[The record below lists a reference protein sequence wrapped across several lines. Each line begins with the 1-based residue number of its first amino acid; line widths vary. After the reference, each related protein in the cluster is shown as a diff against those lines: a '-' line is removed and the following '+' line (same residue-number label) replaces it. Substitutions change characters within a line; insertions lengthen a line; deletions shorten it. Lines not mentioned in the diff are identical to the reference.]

1 MPDSPPPGAT
11 ATRHG
16 RVRARYDSAM
26 PDTDAR
32 RITLLVYSSSPT
44 VRERVRSALG
54 TRPAP
59 DVEIDIVEASTGA
72 EVVTRCDE
80 GDIDV
85 ALLDGEAA
93 PTGGLG
99 LCRQL
104 KDELDA
110 PPPVLV
116 VVGRRDDAW
125 LATWSRAE
133 GVIQHPI
140 DAMQITDAVLALVPR
155 AGTTVATGH

>member
-1 MPDSPPPGAT
+1 
-11 ATRHG
+11 
-16 RVRARYDSAM
+16 M
-26 PDTDAR
+26 PDTDTR
-32 RITLLVYSSSPT
+32 RVTLLVYSSSGN

-59 DVEIDIVEASTGA
+59 DVEIDIVEAATGA
-72 EVVTRCDE
+72 EGGARCDE
-80 GDIDV
+80 GGIDV

-104 KDELDA
+104 KDELDD

-116 VVGRRDDAW
+116 LIGRRDDAW
-125 LATWSRAE
+125 LATGSRAE
-133 GVIQHPI
+133 GVVLHPV
-140 DAMQITDAVLALVPR
+140 DALQMTDAVLTLLQER
-155 AGTTVATGH
+155 AGALRH

>member
-1 MPDSPPPGAT
+1 MPDNGL
-11 ATRHG
+11 
-16 RVRARYDSAM
+16 
-26 PDTDAR
+26 R
-32 RITLLVYSSSPT
+32 RITLLVYSSSAT

-59 DVEIDIVEASTGA
+59 GVEIDLVEATTGA
-72 EVVTRCDE
+72 EVVARCDE

-116 VVGRRDDAW
+116 IVGRRDDAW

-155 AGTTVATGH
+155 AGAALATGD

>member
-1 MPDSPPPGAT
+1 
-11 ATRHG
+11 
-16 RVRARYDSAM
+16 M

-32 RITLLVYSSSPT
+32 RIKLLVYSSSPT

-59 DVEIDIVEASTGA
+59 DVEIDLVEVSTGA
-72 EVVTRCDE
+72 EVVARCDE

-85 ALLDGEAA
+85 AILDGEAA

-116 VVGRRDDAW
+116 LVGQRDDAW

-133 GVIQHPI
+133 GVVQHPV
-140 DAMQITDAVLALVPR
+140 DAMQMTAALLDLLQPATVPAVP
-155 AGTTVATGH
+155 GH

>member
-1 MPDSPPPGAT
+1 MPETD
-11 ATRHG
+11 TRH
-16 RVRARYDSAM
+16 V
-26 PDTDAR
+26 
-32 RITLLVYSSSPT
+32 TLLVYSSSET

-59 DVEIDIVEASTGA
+59 GVEIEVVEASTGA
-72 EVVTRCDE
+72 QVVARCDE

-110 PPPVLV
+110 PPPVLL
-116 VVGRRDDAW
+116 VVGRRGGAR
-125 LATWSRAE
+125 LATGGPA
-133 GVIQHPI
+133 GGGLQPPI
-140 DAMQITDAVLALVPR
+140 GALQGTHAVLPPLPR
-155 AGTTVATGH
+155 AGTAIAPGH

>member
-1 MPDSPPPGAT
+1 MSDT
-11 ATRHG
+11 A
-16 RVRARYDSAM
+16 AL
-26 PDTDAR
+26 
-32 RITLLVYSSSPT
+32 RITLLVYSSSES

-59 DVEIDIVEASTGA
+59 DVEIEIVEAATGA

-80 GDIDV
+80 GCIDV

-93 PTGGLG
+93 PTGGMG

-104 KDELDA
+104 KDELDD

-116 VVGRRDDAW
+116 LVGRRDDAW
-125 LATWSRAE
+125 LATWCRAE
-133 GVIQHPI
+133 GVIQHPV
-140 DAMQITDAVLALVPR
+140 DAMQITDAVLALIPR
-155 AGTTVATGH
+155 AGAAVATGH

>member
-1 MPDSPPPGAT
+1 
-11 ATRHG
+11 
-16 RVRARYDSAM
+16 M
-26 PDTDAR
+26 PDTHAR
-32 RITLLVYSSSPT
+32 RITLLVYSSSAT
-44 VRERVRSALG
+44 VRDRVRSALG

-59 DVEIDIVEASTGA
+59 DIEIEIVEASTGG
-72 EVVTRCDE
+72 EVVARCDA
-80 GDIDV
+80 GGIDV

-110 PPPVLV
+110 APPVLV
-116 VVGRRDDAW
+116 LVGRRDDAW

-133 GVIQHPI
+133 GVVQHPV

-155 AGTTVATGH
+155 AGTAIATGH

>member
-1 MPDSPPPGAT
+1 MS
-11 ATRHG
+11 
-16 RVRARYDSAM
+16 
-26 PDTDAR
+26 DTDAR
-32 RITLLVYSSSPT
+32 RITLLVYSSSAA

-59 DVEIDIVEASTGA
+59 GIEVEIVEAVTGA
-72 EVVTRCDE
+72 EVVARCDE

-93 PTGGLG
+93 PTGGMG

-116 VVGRRDDAW
+116 LVGRRDDAW
-125 LATWSRAE
+125 LATWCRAE
-133 GVIQHPI
+133 GVVQHPV

-155 AGTTVATGH
+155 AGTVVAAGH

>member
-1 MPDSPPPGAT
+1 MPGSYPWSAQAT
-11 ATRHG
+11 TR
-16 RVRARYDSAM
+16 RRARYDSAM
-26 PDTDAR
+26 PDTETR

-44 VRERVRSALG
+44 VRERVRTALG

-59 DVEIDIVEASTGA
+59 DVEIEIVEATTGA
-72 EVVTRCDE
+72 EVVARCDE

-104 KDELDA
+104 K
-110 PPPVLV
+110 
-116 VVGRRDDAW
+116 
-125 LATWSRAE
+125 
-133 GVIQHPI
+133 
-140 DAMQITDAVLALVPR
+140 
-155 AGTTVATGH
+155 

>member
-1 MPDSPPPGAT
+1 
-11 ATRHG
+11 
-16 RVRARYDSAM
+16 M
-26 PDTDAR
+26 PDTHAR
-32 RITLLVYSSSPT
+32 RITLLVYSSSAT
-44 VRERVRSALG
+44 VRDRVRSALG
-54 TRPAP
+54 TRLAP
-59 DVEIDIVEASTGA
+59 DIEIEIVEASTGG
-72 EVVTRCDE
+72 EVVARCDA
-80 GDIDV
+80 GGIDV

-110 PPPVLV
+110 APPVLV
-116 VVGRRDDAW
+116 LVGRRDDAW

-133 GVIQHPI
+133 GVVQHPV

-155 AGTTVATGH
+155 AGTAIATGH

>member
-1 MPDSPPPGAT
+1 MPETD
-11 ATRHG
+11 TRH
-16 RVRARYDSAM
+16 V
-26 PDTDAR
+26 
-32 RITLLVYSSSPT
+32 TLLVYSSSET

-59 DVEIDIVEASTGA
+59 GVEIDLVEVSTGA
-72 EVVTRCDE
+72 DVVARCDE

-104 KDELDA
+104 RDELDS

-116 VVGRRDDAW
+116 LVGRRDDAW

-133 GVIQHPI
+133 GVVQHPV
-140 DAMQITDAVLALVPR
+140 DAMQMTDALLDLLQPATVP
-155 AGTTVATGH
+155 AVPGH

>member
-1 MPDSPPPGAT
+1 
-11 ATRHG
+11 
-16 RVRARYDSAM
+16 M
-26 PDTDAR
+26 PDTQTR
-32 RITLLVYSSSPT
+32 RITLLVYSSSAA

-59 DVEIDIVEASTGA
+59 GVEIDIVEASTGA
-72 EVVTRCDE
+72 EVVARCDV

-104 KDELDA
+104 KDELDS

-116 VVGRRDDAW
+116 IVGRRDDAW

-133 GVIQHPI
+133 GVVPHPV
-140 DAMQITDAVLALVPR
+140 DAMQITDAVLALVPS
-155 AGTTVATGH
+155 AGTALATGH

>member
-1 MPDSPPPGAT
+1 
-11 ATRHG
+11 
-16 RVRARYDSAM
+16 M
-26 PDTDAR
+26 PDTDTR
-32 RITLLVYSSSPT
+32 RIMLLVYSSSTT
-44 VRERVRSALG
+44 VRAQVRSALG

-59 DVEIDIVEASTGA
+59 GVEIDLVEASTGA
-72 EVVTRCDE
+72 EVIARCDE

-85 ALLDGEAA
+85 ALLDGEAT

-116 VVGRRDDAW
+116 LVGRRDDAW
-125 LATWSRAE
+125 LATWCRAE
-133 GVIQHPI
+133 GVIQHPV

-155 AGTTVATGH
+155 AGTALATGH